1 MREGVGKGEL
11 KFTLQ
16 RLRGA
21 GSDYQEYEF
30 GKAEERATEI
40 TEGCAIRL

>member
-21 GSDYQEYEF
+21 GSGYQEHEF
-30 GKAEERATEI
+30 RKAEERATVI
-40 TEGCAIRL
+40 TEGCAIRV

>member
-1 MREGVGKGEL
+1 MREEVGKGEL

-21 GSDYQEYEF
+21 GSGYQEHEF
-30 GKAEERATEI
+30 RKAGERAIEV
-40 TEGCAIRL
+40 TEGCAIRV